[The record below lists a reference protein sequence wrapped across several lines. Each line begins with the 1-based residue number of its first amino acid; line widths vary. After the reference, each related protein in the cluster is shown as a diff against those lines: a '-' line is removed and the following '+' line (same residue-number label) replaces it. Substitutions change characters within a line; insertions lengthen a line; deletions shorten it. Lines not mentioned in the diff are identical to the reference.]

1 MFADIN
7 VAEILFFC
15 RIIFIFAQKCQ
26 RDMYII
32 KPNNEN
38 VVDLS
43 LKDLLSKFIEET
55 GVPLSAIADEIGVHK
70 ETLTKF
76 QNGEAELKFMQA
88 VRLMKVLG
96 LTNEQMVEAY
106 CRDFSD
112 AGESSISGLEQ
123 ISYIRENFCIPTLR
137 KIGIIKPRAKMNEY
151 AEQICSFFGFSSI
164 YEYDD
169 TSISPTLFSKSRRK
183 VLEEKEEKM
192 TNFWL
197 KCAIS
202 SFLRIDN
209 PNEFDRNL
217 LIQLVKR
224 TSEFTADEVN
234 GYHRFV
240 LVLYQIGITVLTQ
253 PYISGTKSHGG
264 TIIVAG
270 KPCIV
275 ITDMGKKFH
284 KLWIS
289 LLHELY
295 HVINDYE
302 MLESIE
308 YHFSTP
314 DYPDL
319 LMNEQKADQFAL
331 NILINPA
338 VQQNLSKV
346 INFPYKVKELSYKL
360 GVSASIV
367 YGVYLESLPDGRE
380 KQQLFAKLSHFLLP
394 SDVAIKNILFD
405 PIGKKSLEE
414 AINKMRSQLNRKA
427 I

>member
-1 MFADIN
+1 MYVFKIN
-7 VAEILFFC
+7 NGTN
-15 RIIFIFAQKCQ
+15 
-26 RDMYII
+26 D
-32 KPNNEN
+32 N
-38 VVDLS
+38 LS
-43 LKDLLSKFIEET
+43 LKDLLSTFIDET
-55 GVPLSAIADEIGVHK
+55 GIPLSAIAEELEVHK
-70 ETLTKF
+70 DTLSKYLK
-76 QNGEAELKFMQA
+76 GESELKFMQA

-112 AGESSISGLEQ
+112 ADNSSLLGLEQ
-123 ISYIRENFCIPTLR
+123 ISYIRENFCIPTLK
-137 KIGIIKPRAKMNEY
+137 KIGIIKPRAKMDEY
-151 AEQICSFFGFSSI
+151 ASQICSFFGFNSI

-169 TSISPTLFSKSRRK
+169 TSLSPTLFSKSRRR

-202 SFLRIDN
+202 SFLKIDN
-209 PNEFDRNL
+209 PNDFDRNL

-224 TSEFTADEVN
+224 AAEFTIDEVN
-234 GYHRFV
+234 GYYRFV

-253 PYISGTKSHGG
+253 PYISGTKSYGG
-264 TIIVAG
+264 TILLAG

-275 ITDMGKKFH
+275 ITDMGKKYH

-302 MLESIE
+302 MLESID

-314 DYPDL
+314 EYPDF

-331 NILINPA
+331 NILINPSI
-338 VQQNLSKV
+338 QPSLSKI
-346 INFPYKVKELSYKL
+346 INFPYKVKELSLNL
-360 GVSASIV
+360 GVSPSIV
-367 YGVYLESLPDGRE
+367 YGVYLESLPEGKIK
-380 KQQLFAKLSHFLLP
+380 KQMFAKMSHCLAS

-405 PIGKKSLEE
+405 PINKKSLVD
-414 AINKMRSQLNRKA
+414 AIDRMKNLLNRRA

>member
-1 MFADIN
+1 
-7 VAEILFFC
+7 
-15 RIIFIFAQKCQ
+15 
-26 RDMYII
+26 MYII
-32 KPNNEN
+32 RTNNVAADN
-38 VVDLS
+38 LS
-43 LKDLLSKFIEET
+43 LKDLLSTFIEET
-55 GVPLSAIADEIGVHK
+55 GVPLSAIAEEIEVHK
-70 ETLTKF
+70 DTLSKF

-112 AGESSISGLEQ
+112 TDDSSLSGLEQ
-123 ISYIRENFCIPTLR
+123 ISYIRANFSIPTL
-137 KIGIIKPRAKMNEY
+137 KQIGIIRPRAKMDEY

-169 TSISPTLFSKSRRK
+169 TSLSPTLFSKSRRR

-192 TNFWL
+192 TKFWL

-202 SFLRIDN
+202 SFLKIAN
-209 PNEFDRNL
+209 PYEFDRNL

-224 TSEFTADEVN
+224 ASEFTADEVN
-234 GYHRFV
+234 GYYRFV

-253 PYISGTKSHGG
+253 PYIKGTKSFGG
-264 TIIVAG
+264 TIIVDG

-275 ITDMGKKFH
+275 ITDMNKKYH

-302 MLESIE
+302 MLESID
-308 YHFSTP
+308 YHFSSP

-331 NILINPA
+331 DILINPA
-338 VQQNLSKV
+338 IQQKLSKV
-346 INFPYKVKELSYKL
+346 VNFPYKVNELSRKL
-360 GVSASIV
+360 GVSPSIV
-367 YGVYLESLPDGRE
+367 YGVYLESLPNVRG
-380 KQQLFAKLSHFLLP
+380 KQQMFAKLNHYLLH
-394 SDVAIKNILFD
+394 SDIAIKNILFD
-405 PIGKKSLEE
+405 PIGKKSLTE
-414 AINKMRSQLNRKA
+414 AIDQMRSLLNRKA